1 MKELPELAHCGFCG
15 KVNTEIEEK
24 DTVFDAAK
32 IEKIKCFIVENIRR
46 TKGINRQITSYGLKH
61 IIEDLIDGYDYV
73 SNGECIKAFIE
84 LGFTVQ
90 PMHGG
95 LNAYFNIS
103 MKDISVLREERALIS

>member
-1 MKELPELAHCGFCG
+1 MKELPELAHCGFWG
-15 KVNTEIEEK
+15 KKSAEHEEK
-24 DTVFDAAK
+24 DMDFDTTK

-61 IIEDLIDGYDYV
+61 IIEDLIDDYDYV

-90 PMHGG
+90 PMRGG

-103 MKDISVLREERALIS
+103 MKDITRLRILRDKTQ